1 VGEMNKITRK
11 RINIKRKENINKK
24 LALQVIFSIILVAA
38 VIVTKNIDSEASRK
52 FLDAAD
58 QKITQS
64 LNLKEVKST
73 IGEVALGIK
82 SMIPFINSKGSDFA
96 APVSGKIYKDYGIN
110 KGTDANY
117 YNHGLDIISNT
128 QSVKS
133 ISSGKVVQL
142 GNNEK
147 LSDYVVV
154 ESEGK
159 TIIYGQ
165 IKESFVAEGERVAA
179 GDIIAA
185 LNEENMML
193 HLEVWED
200 GESVNPTKLFDIDN

>member
-1 VGEMNKITRK
+1 MNKITRK

-38 VIVTKNIDSEASRK
+38 VIVTKNMDSETSRK
-52 FLDAAD
+52 FIDAAD
-58 QKITQS
+58 QKINQS
-64 LNLKEVKST
+64 LNLKEVKTT
-73 IGEVALGIK
+73 IGEAALGIK
-82 SMIPFINSKGSDFA
+82 SKLPFINGKSLDFA
-96 APVSGKIYKDYGIN
+96 APVSGKIYRDYGIN
-110 KGTDANY
+110 KGEDANY

-128 QSVKS
+128 QSVKA
-133 ISSGKVVQL
+133 ISGGTVVQL

-154 ESEGK
+154 ESGKK

-165 IKESFVAEGERVAA
+165 IKESFVAEGEHVAA

-200 GESVNPTKLFDIDN
+200 GESVNPAKLFEID

>member
-1 VGEMNKITRK
+1 MNKITRK
-11 RINIKRKENINKK
+11 RISIKRKENINKK
-24 LALQVIFSIILVAA
+24 LALQVIFSIVLVAA

-52 FLDAAD
+52 FIDAAD

-73 IGEVALGIK
+73 IWDFAVGVK
-82 SMIPFINSKGSDFA
+82 NKIPFINSKGSDFA

-110 KGTDANY
+110 KGENANY

-133 ISSGKVVQL
+133 ISSGTVVQL

-154 ESEGK
+154 ESDGK

-165 IKESFVAEGERVAA
+165 IKESFVNEGEHVAA
-179 GDIIAA
+179 GDVIAA
-185 LNEENMML
+185 LNEENMLL

-200 GESVNPTKLFDIDN
+200 GESVNPAKLFDINN

>member
-1 VGEMNKITRK
+1 MNKITRK
-11 RINIKRKENINKK
+11 RINIKRKESINKK
-24 LALQVIFSIILVAA
+24 LALQVIFSIVLVAA
-38 VIVTKNIDSEASRK
+38 VIVTKNIDSEVSRK
-52 FLDAAD
+52 FIDAAD

-73 IGEVALGIK
+73 IGEAALGIK
-82 SMIPFINSKGSDFA
+82 NRLPFINGKDSDFA
-96 APVSGKIYKDYGIN
+96 APVNGKIYKDYGIN
-110 KGTDANY
+110 KGTEANY

-133 ISSGKVVQL
+133 ISSGTVVQL

-154 ESEGK
+154 ESKGK

-165 IKESFVAEGERVAA
+165 IKEAFVAEGEHVAA
-179 GDIIAA
+179 GDVIAA
-185 LNEENMML
+185 LNEESMML

-200 GESVNPTKLFDIDN
+200 GESVNPAKLFDIID